1 MVEIFDSAPSRLLA
15 LLRRSTPTTFAHTP
29 PVAFRPFMSDTQLW
43 LEEQR
48 CLAIMRQFDATIQY
62 RTSPRPPMLDIV
74 TDNFVENHTFRI
86 FGLMR

>member
-1 MVEIFDSAPSRLLA
+1 
-15 LLRRSTPTTFAHTP
+15 
-29 PVAFRPFMSDTQLW
+29 MSDTQLW

-62 RTSPRPPMLDIV
+62 RTSPCPPMLDIV